1 MKLYLIRHA
10 EADGNLYRVA
20 QGQDDSSVTE
30 RGMRQIKALEKRFE
44 GIRVDAA
51 YSSDLYRTCRTA
63 AAVCTPRDLPLHRRR
78 ALREICVGAWER
90 RPWGEIYREDPEQ
103 MMNFLQRLE
112 DWHVPGGEAP
122 EAVQARMLACLR
134 DIARENPGKTV
145 AVFSHGC
152 AIRLTLAALLGK
164 RIAKL
169 SEVPLGQNTAVSL
182 LEWDGG
188 TFRVLW
194 FNDASHLETL
204 LDGTAQRW
212 RSTANGLEPG
222 LYYVP
227 ASEDPGACAAL
238 TGEAPAGDSILGCQ
252 REGAVGVL
260 TLDNDRDAGA
270 KRGWITG
277 LTVGERWRCRGYGT
291 QLMGQAVQH
300 YRDRGRETLCA
311 PDVDSEE
318 ARRFLRRQGFAPAEG
333 HWKLDLRFPPL
344 PIRLLE
350 VL

>member
-1 MKLYLIRHA
+1 MAI
-10 EADGNLYRVA
+10 
-20 QGQDDSSVTE
+20 
-30 RGMRQIKALEKRFE
+30 
-44 GIRVDAA
+44 DAA

-63 AAVCTPRDLPLHRRR
+63 AAICAPRDLPLHRRR

-90 RPWGEIYREDPEQ
+90 RPGGEIYREDPEQ

-238 TGEAPAGDSILGCQ
+238 TGETPAGDTILGCQ

-260 TLDNDRDAGA
+260 TLDNGRDAGA

-333 HWKLDLRFPPL
+333 HWKRDLRFPPL